1 MASVAFWG
9 MQHGLGV
16 TSNIAAIAASLAQDY
31 RLRSL
36 ITQPQFND
44 HTLEW
49 AFRTSMSRHNQEYL
63 NKDGM
68 MTGSGM
74 DGLERAVRSS
84 KLERESIKNNTLVVD
99 PDKLDLL
106 QGSSKTSLSQF
117 ENSQDIM
124 EIVLQRAKEY
134 YDTVLIDVHSG
145 TNNSMIHTI
154 MNNADMIIVCVD
166 QNIHVLNKFFK
177 EREQWPIFLQNKPH
191 MLMIGKYD
199 PNSKY
204 RIKNIANKYG
214 YKEKI
219 LTIPYNAGF
228 KDHYNDGDVKGF
240 VSRNINVGKYD
251 ENYFFIQETR
261 RAVQTILTEIG
272 INTQVKHVDSLEK
285 GVS

>member
-1 MASVAFWG
+1 MASIAFWG

-16 TSNIAAIAASLAQDY
+16 TSNTAAIAASIAQDY
-31 RLRSL
+31 RLRSM

-49 AFRTSMSRHNQEYL
+49 AFRISMSRHNQDYL
-63 NKDGM
+63 NSDGM

-84 KLERESIKNNTLVVD
+84 KLERDSIKNNTLVVD
-99 PDKLDLL
+99 PGKLDLL
-106 QGSSKTSLSQF
+106 QGSSKTSLVQF

-124 EIVLQRAKEY
+124 EIVLQRAREY

-145 TNNSMIHTI
+145 SNSSMIHTV
-154 MNNADMIIVCVD
+154 MNNVDMIVVCVD

-177 EREQWPIFLQNKPH
+177 EREQWPAFLQSKPH

-199 PNSKY
+199 PDSKY

-214 YKEKI
+214 YKEKM
-219 LTIPYNAGF
+219 LTIPYNSGF

-240 VSRNINVGKYD
+240 LSRNINVGKYD